1 MLGMGMQYGQG
12 NLCLP
17 QNLTGKLQAE
27 QFKTLFIQ
35 LATDTEMGYQTLL
48 ELAVIIDRL
57 AVRF

>member
-1 MLGMGMQYGQG
+1 MQYGQG

-17 QNLTGKLQAE
+17 QNLTGKLQAG